1 LGGCATRPG
10 WRSRAEVFNNTS
22 SSGASGYLTFIT
34 SRNNAFGFSN
44 ALIVDAFVD
53 LARIRSST
61 GLWEEFATSRCFVI
75 SDRDLTWARR
85 EDGLTFS
92 SVDNVDDASGS
103 GITGSSGFGTSSLGF
118 SDFVTI
124 EGGLFTDSGGE
135 ASSDGTGIGDAIFR
149 AVGVW
154 RRRDSTERLDFNA
167 VSFIASLWASID
179 WGTDLGGDIFAKTS
193 SGFTDSVSQTSIS
206 SGFRA
211 CFVGLCRTGSGGSA
225 YGSIAKICGIITGF
239 GCGHTLTLHARRG
252 STATRWGSTDNRNV
266 SPSSY
271 RITIT
276 RRASGSGIWGRI
288 DSSSNNALG

>member
-1 LGGCATRPG
+1 LSNSGDARSLLLINGINNTFGWLASSTRVRTERGMGADEVGYSRTSFVRATVDGTRIKIITSSNNLTTDWVSSSIEGTFSCCATRSG
-10 WRSRAEVFNNTS
+10 WRSRAVVFNNTS
-22 SSGASGYLTFIT
+22 SSRAFGYLTFIT

-92 SVDNVDDASGS
+92 SVDNVDDTSGQ
-103 GITGSSGFGTSSLGF
+103 GITGSSGFRTSSLGF

-124 EGGLFTDSGGE
+124 EGGLFTDSGRE

-154 RRRDSTERLDFNA
+154 RRRDSTERIDFNA
-167 VSFIASLWASID
+167 VSFVAFLWASID
-179 WGTDLGGDIFAKTS
+179 YGTDLGGDIFAKTS
-193 SGFTDSVSQTSIS
+193 SWFTDSVSQTSIS

-211 CFVGLCRTGSGGSA
+211 CFVGL
-225 YGSIAKICGIITGF
+225 
-239 GCGHTLTLHARRG
+239 
-252 STATRWGSTDNRNV
+252 
-266 SPSSY
+266 
-271 RITIT
+271 
-276 RRASGSGIWGRI
+276 
-288 DSSSNNALG
+288 